1 MVKELDIRDWT
12 PSEIADMID
21 GEISGL
27 LPAQKKLDQSLTAHY
42 HTIDYGEDD
51 DDHNSPFYD
60 FSSCSSSQVSVLG
73 LITPERT
80 ESNRRDCHLLQG
92 IDLTSLFLLLDQRFT
107 ILCFSRWV
115 CHSKRKNMRCN
126 SLRTNYNWREEDM
139 VVWYNTVL
147 SCRWQVWWQQ
157 FSELRKVFQL
167 ELLLWG
173 WIWSSD

>member
-42 HTIDYGEDD
+42 HTIDYVEDD

-92 IDLTSLFLLLDQRFT
+92 IDLTSLFSF
-107 ILCFSRWV
+107 F
-115 CHSKRKNMRCN
+115 
-126 SLRTNYNWREEDM
+126 
-139 VVWYNTVL
+139 
-147 SCRWQVWWQQ
+147 
-157 FSELRKVFQL
+157 F
-167 ELLLWG
+167 
-173 WIWSSD
+173 